1 MNCWNYR
8 IKTGSNHVI
17 FANTLIDHQ
26 IYENKKLTTCIIV
39 CVFIVHLFIVFCSS
53 MHIWQTF
60 NALFIIRCTVKY
72 LIETGSEYQLLQH
85 FEAMPTQTN
94 APTTDDTSNG
104 DANASTENQSKPV
117 RTVDGSKF
125 ETFFDAVVNLLI
137 IIPVKY
143 A

>member
-1 MNCWNYR
+1 
-8 IKTGSNHVI
+8 
-17 FANTLIDHQ
+17 
-26 IYENKKLTTCIIV
+26 
-39 CVFIVHLFIVFCSS
+39 

-94 APTTDDTSNG
+94 ATTDDTSNG
-104 DANASTENQSKPV
+104 DAIVDANASSENQSKPV

-143 A
+143 ALIMSPNFEHKY

>member
-1 MNCWNYR
+1 
-8 IKTGSNHVI
+8 
-17 FANTLIDHQ
+17 
-26 IYENKKLTTCIIV
+26 
-39 CVFIVHLFIVFCSS
+39 

-85 FEAMPTQTN
+85 FEAMPSTAN
-94 APTTDDTSNG
+94 IETSNG
-104 DANASTENQSKPV
+104 VAATADAGAENQASAV

-137 IIPVKY
+137 IIPVKEFTY
-143 A
+143 HLHLEAVNLLIVLLSVHLFSQQPTEKSIIFRYDALNHKKTMKLF